1 MPSPAA
7 GLDPRYYNLPTVGIQ
22 KLYGKGIDF
31 MGLSD
36 QKEQNFALEA
46 QRRRRR
52 RFLYKTAPPAR
63 LPVGMADNEKPKEN

>member
-1 MPSPAA
+1 
-7 GLDPRYYNLPTVGIQ
+7 
-22 KLYGKGIDF
+22 

-46 QRRRRR
+46 QRRRRRR